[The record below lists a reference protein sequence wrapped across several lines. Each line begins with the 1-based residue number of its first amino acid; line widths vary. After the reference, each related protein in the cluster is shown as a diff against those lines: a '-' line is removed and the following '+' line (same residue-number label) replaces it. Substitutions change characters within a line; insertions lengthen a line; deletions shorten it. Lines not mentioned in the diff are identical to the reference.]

1 MTESD
6 DRALQAAIESHI
18 TAWEK
23 EKADIEENVKKAR
36 DVLWAMRTVATAF
49 KCAKDLPAKEAI
61 CPGCERATPTFW
73 EHTRKFTYPGGV
85 QSDTFSAEEGQARDC
100 RAWQQKR
107 VVAVCGCYG
116 TYKCECGYEESVCRP
131 IDGKVCPFCGRVPN
145 FTESGLFRWTRE
157 SGQFQPDIPEG
168 A

>member
-1 MTESD
+1 MAEPNDETIKTVLE
-6 DRALQAAIESHI
+6 AHI
-18 TAWEK
+18 ATWEK
-23 EKADIEENVKKAR
+23 EKVAIEEAIKKAR
-36 DVLWAMRTVATAF
+36 DVLWAMHTVATAF
-49 KCAKDLPAKEAI
+49 KCGKGLPAHGAI

-73 EHTRKFTYPGGV
+73 EHNRKFSYPGGV
-85 QSDTFSAEEGQARDC
+85 QSDTFTAEDGQNRDC

-107 VVAVCGCYG
+107 VVAICGCYG

-131 IDGKVCPFCGRVPN
+131 IDNKICPFCGRVPG

-157 SGQFQPDIPEG
+157 SGQFRPVTLEG